1 MIEDIVDEHLDN
13 LEFLA
18 QRRLAAA
25 ADPLQ
30 PELAERLQAQLDG
43 LRIDPQR
50 TWRLLA
56 GRLPAGGGDTWYAAG
71 RVAAACAD
79 ADLRRDFASALAAA
93 APRAREV
100 AELAARDAAAAAV
113 VLAVNRRP

>member
-1 MIEDIVDEHLDN
+1 DEHLDN

-25 ADPLQ
+25 ADPLE
-30 PELAERLQAQLDG
+30 PELAERLHAQLDG
-43 LRIDPQR
+43 LRIDPQL

-56 GRLPAGGGDTWYAAG
+56 GRLLAVRPAAGGSDTWYAAG

-79 ADLRRDFASALAAA
+79 ADLSRDFASALAEA
-93 APRAREV
+93 APGAREV

-113 VLAVNRRP
+113 VLAVNLRP